1 MRHSIRSKSTG
12 QFISKS
18 QPANIV
24 AGRLYGY
31 RGAVV
36 RAGNDTIRR
45 ANEAPQRHVNFHKSL
60 FGFVPENEL
69 TFVDQTKVQEYLGYA
84 SV

>member
-1 MRHSIRSKSTG
+1 MRHSIRSATTGKFIKKNQPST
-12 QFISKS
+12 
-18 QPANIV
+18 IV

-36 RAGNDTIRR
+36 RAGNDTIKR
-45 ANEAPQRHVNFHKSL
+45 NGEAPQRHVNFHKAL

-69 TFVDQTKVQEYLGYA
+69 TKVDKNAVEAYLNCA
-84 SV
+84 NA